1 MGASSCFQPEED
13 SQPSVTNRR
22 RKSHQGDDI
31 IRYMYF
37 CYPSPDGGCLSELT
51 VRTKDDRPTDRVLI
65 ESLKKEYNS
74 LRPYYVR
81 LRSLRGFSAI
91 RLARVC
97 ATVISFRGAN
107 TDMCQ
112 FKYYVMID
120 SKIPKAV
127 DWKWP
132 DPTKCDW
139 ESTGGLD
146 DLIDDSGL
154 SQLMLHL
161 WMQQCHTDKKENTL
175 ENEKEGW
182 VTLLIMSF
190 KDKTRTIPLHTSGAP
205 PPLGLRDWP
214 RHNTLSIALE
224 STEIR

>member
-1 MGASSCFQPEED
+1 MCKSPKPNGRLNCSLLMTSKSCGHRIVTERSISETQQATISVLYELGMRGLVAGFTPIQLNEEWANDLSISLNTSYSPQTGDSLADETSGDIADQLTGALSCFQTGEYI
-13 SQPSVTNRR
+13 QRSVTNRR
-22 RKSHQGDDI
+22 RKSHQGDDV

-37 CYPSPDGGCLSELT
+37 SYPSPDGRCLSELT

-74 LRPYYVR
+74 LRPYYMR

-127 DWKWP
+127 D
-132 DPTKCDW
+132 
-139 ESTGGLD
+139 
-146 DLIDDSGL
+146 
-154 SQLMLHL
+154 
-161 WMQQCHTDKKENTL
+161 
-175 ENEKEGW
+175 
-182 VTLLIMSF
+182 
-190 KDKTRTIPLHTSGAP
+190 
-205 PPLGLRDWP
+205 
-214 RHNTLSIALE
+214 
-224 STEIR
+224 